1 MWSIMIRGWLI
12 RAIVVV
18 ASIGSALILAEIV
31 LRVSGL
37 APMPVESQ
45 PPYPPSYFVRTEG
58 NGFDISERF
67 PEAEFKLLD
76 YVRLNKQPFKVWS
89 NELGCFDGP
98 LESGHGAVFL
108 VGDSFTWGYVPFEA
122 TWGTI
127 VEREAG
133 IRVAKCGV
141 TAYGTILERIKVE
154 KLARRI
160 GRPAVVVVG
169 YFVGNDL
176 EDDYL
181 FPRVTVSEGYLATRA
196 SLSNEVTGTQ
206 VVRTEAEI
214 KAAAQEAL
222 QDPRGLGL
230 VKRFVAWHSVT
241 YNLLRNNAVLRKVM
255 WQMGLAEPP
264 PISLVPLVFRPT
276 DRYPWLEQAWKDHLN
291 NLREMQRVAHDL
303 GAQLLVVVIPT
314 REQVYEFLRPR
325 DDEAQ
330 WEQPNTRLRT
340 FFEAEQIYSL
350 DLLREFQA
358 RARQT
363 PRRELDPVHDLYWPV
378 DPHFNIAGN
387 RLAGLLVSRYLLEHR
402 LVDQPDRQQR
412 LARVVQELAGATA
425 SDTTQSL
432 HSK

>member
-1 MWSIMIRGWLI
+1 LIRGWLI

-18 ASIGSALILAEIV
+18 TSIAFSFILAEIF

-37 APMPVESQ
+37 AQIPVEPRS
-45 PPYPPSYFVRTEG
+45 PYPPSYFVRTNA
-58 NGFDISERF
+58 NGYDITERF
-67 PEAEFKLLD
+67 REAEFKLVD
-76 YVRLNKQPFKVWS
+76 YFRLHKQHFKVWS
-89 NELGCFDGP
+89 NELGCFDEP
-98 LESGHGAVFL
+98 LESGHGTVFL

-122 TWGTI
+122 AWGTL
-127 VEREAG
+127 VERETG

-141 TAYGTILERIKVE
+141 TAYGTILERMKVE
-154 KLARRI
+154 RLARRI

-181 FPRVTVSEGYLATRA
+181 FPRMTVSHDYLATRV
-196 SLSNEVTGTQ
+196 SLSNETTGIK
-206 VVRTEAEI
+206 VVRTDAEI
-214 KAAAQEAL
+214 EVAAQEAL
-222 QDPRGLGL
+222 QDPRGLYL
-230 VKRFVAWHSVT
+230 VKRFAMRHSVT
-241 YNLLRNNAVLRKVM
+241 YNLLRNSPVLRNAL
-255 WQMGLAEPP
+255 WQMGLAEPAP
-264 PISLVPLVFRPT
+264 TSPIPLVFRPT
-276 DRYPWLEQAWKDHLN
+276 DRYPWLEQAWKEHLN
-291 NLREMQRVAHDL
+291 NLRDLQRVTHDL

-325 DDEAQ
+325 DHEAQ

-340 FFEAEQIYSL
+340 FFEAEQIHSL
-350 DLLREFQA
+350 DLLKEFRA

-402 LVDQPDRQQR
+402 LVDPLDRQQR
-412 LARVVQELAGATA
+412 LARVVQALTGTAAPATA
-425 SDTTQSL
+425 QTL